1 MSSKLIYI
9 YNSNIH
15 IDNIKMKV
23 LTCTFFIFNWFYN
36 HTGTHV

>member
-9 YNSNIH
+9 YNS
-15 IDNIKMKV
+15 IDNIKMKD